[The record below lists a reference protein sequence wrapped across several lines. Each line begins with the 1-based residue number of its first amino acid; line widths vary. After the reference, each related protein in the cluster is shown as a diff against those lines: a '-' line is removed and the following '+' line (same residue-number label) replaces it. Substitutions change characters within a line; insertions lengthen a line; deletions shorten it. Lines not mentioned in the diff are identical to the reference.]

1 MQNHKRWLK
10 IANEDLF
17 GAKTVLK
24 VELFSLV
31 TYLCQQSAE
40 KSLKAYLIFNKT
52 KIVRTHDLNSL
63 IELCMGFDKNFEKI
77 YDPAKLLNPFS
88 DKFRYPTEYDVPD
101 IAVAQEAIKNA
112 QRILTFVVKKVSQ
125 PETGQKDI
133 FK

>member
-1 MQNHKRWLK
+1 MQNHERWLV
-10 IANEDLF
+10 IAKQDLL

-52 KIVRTHDLNSL
+52 KIVRTHDLNGL
-63 IELCMGFDKNFEKI
+63 IELCMVSDKSFEKL
-77 YDPAKLLNPFS
+77 YEPAKLLNPFS
-88 DKFRYPTEYDVPD
+88 DKFRYPTEYDIPD
-101 IAVAQEAIKNA
+101 FDVAQEAIKHA

-125 PETGQKDI
+125 PETGQAEI